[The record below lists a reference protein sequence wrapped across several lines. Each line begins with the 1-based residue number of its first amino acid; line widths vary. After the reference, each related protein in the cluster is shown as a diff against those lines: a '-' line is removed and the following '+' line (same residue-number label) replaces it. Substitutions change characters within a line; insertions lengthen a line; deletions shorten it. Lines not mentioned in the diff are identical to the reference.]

1 MTTMTRRMFT
11 GNHRSCGM
19 YSASVSRLVCDCTE
33 LQDRG
38 FGWCFFGAG
47 EGEEFFFGFL
57 GGFLVFH
64 MGLFVFAHIVKLYL
78 SGIISRKLTA
88 TCTNS

>member
-1 MTTMTRRMFT
+1 MTA
-11 GNHRSCGM
+11 RS
-19 YSASVSRLVCDCTE
+19 YRTE
-33 LQDRG
+33 VLGGAFLGLGRG
-38 FGWCFFGAG
+38 RSS
-47 EGEEFFFGFL
+47 FFGFL